1 MSPGIALHRQG
12 RRLWRLACLL
22 GHVVAGVTAAHA
34 LFALFAVSRTDP
46 RAHTRRAIIRW
57 WCRGVLRIMRVQ
69 VTQRGEIEHGAVLY
83 TANHV
88 SWLDI
93 PCLGAVLDAVFVS
106 KADVLR
112 WPVIGALARQ
122 AGSIFLRRGEA
133 DASAHTADR
142 MTWTLSGHRGVIV
155 FPEGTTTD
163 GRGTAHF
170 HARLYQAATRT
181 GSPTQAIAI
190 RYPHPERNDDIHPL
204 APFIGDDTLGE
215 HLWRLLAEESI
226 AVEMH
231 FCAPLAS
238 AGMSRRAL
246 AETSRSQITAR
257 LPSTAGLP
265 FASRTGVTGQPESI
279 PSPQSAG

>member
-1 MSPGIALHRQG
+1 MVEAKSLYRQW

-22 GHVVAGVTAAHA
+22 AHVLVGVLAAHA
-34 LFALFAVSRTDP
+34 LFALLAATRTDP
-46 RAHTRRAIIRW
+46 RGRRRHAVVRW
-57 WCRGVLRIMRVQ
+57 WCRGVLRIIGVRL
-69 VTQRGEIEHGAVLY
+69 THRGEIARGAVLY

-93 PCLGAVLDAVFVS
+93 PCLGAFLDAAFVS

-122 AGSIFLRRGEA
+122 AGTIFLRRGEA

-142 MTWTLSGHRGVIV
+142 MTWTLTARRGVIV

-163 GRGTAHF
+163 GRRTAHF

-181 GSPTQAIAI
+181 DSMTQAIAI
-190 RYPHPERNDDIHPL
+190 RYPHPERPDEVHPR
-204 APFIGDDTLGE
+204 APFIGDDALAGHLWKLLGE
-215 HLWRLLAEESI
+215 DTI
-226 AVEMH
+226 AVTLH
-231 FCAPLAS
+231 YCAPVAP

-246 AETSRSQITAR
+246 AEHTRAQIQALLPAGGVSPVSAADGQSVAR
-257 LPSTAGLP
+257 
-265 FASRTGVTGQPESI
+265 
-279 PSPQSAG
+279 

>member
-1 MSPGIALHRQG
+1 MSVGISLHRQG

-22 GHVVAGVTAAHA
+22 GHVAAGVIAAHA
-34 LFALFAVSRTDP
+34 LFAVLAVSRTDP
-46 RAHTRRAIIRW
+46 RGHARRAIIRW
-57 WCRGVLRIMRVQ
+57 WCRGVLRILRVQ
-69 VTQRGEIEHGAVLY
+69 VTQRGEIERGAVLY

-93 PCLGAVLDAVFVS
+93 PCLGAALDAAFVS

-142 MTWTLSGHRGVIV
+142 MTWTLTGRRGVIV

-163 GRGTAHF
+163 GRRTSHF

-181 GSPTQAIAI
+181 GSLTQAIAI
-190 RYPHPERNDDIHPL
+190 RYPHPERDDDVHPH
-204 APFIGDDTLGE
+204 APFIGDDTLGG
-215 HLWRLLAEESI
+215 HLWRLLAEDRI
-226 AVEMH
+226 AVVLH
-231 FCAPLAS
+231 YCAPVAP
-238 AGMSRRAL
+238 AGLSRRAL
-246 AETSRSQITAR
+246 AERAREQIEAV
-257 LPSTAGLP
+257 LPSPGGLP
-265 FASRTGVTGQPESI
+265 IASRIGDRG
-279 PSPQSAG
+279 